1 MKNYKEGIANGKTWI
16 LALITIIGL
25 LSIPLGLITTINI
38 LGFKAFSYFGE
49 SDLPNNQKETI
60 EKLFWTIVAIFG
72 ASVPASIIGIRVC
85 LNGYFKFRKEK
96 DYVFKKIATT
106 P

>member
-1 MKNYKEGIANGKTWI
+1 
-16 LALITIIGL
+16 
-25 LSIPLGLITTINI
+25 
-38 LGFKAFSYFGE
+38 
-49 SDLPNNQKETI
+49 LPNNQKETI